1 MQYLDLSAARQGLG
15 ASASVSISI
24 QIIWHAFATAM
35 AQEMLTEFARTV
47 RQAVHLWAAQHKIF
61 RACLQS
67 RSNICG
73 EGH

>member
-47 RQAVHLWAAQHKIF
+47 RLAVHLWVAQHTILY
-61 RACLQS
+61 ACLQS
-67 RSNICG
+67 RSNT
-73 EGH
+73 